1 MPSNIN
7 VASLDANFPVAGTN
21 NSSQGFRDNF
31 TNIKTNLNYAKSELS
46 DLQAKVILKS
56 ALVGQTLNNDMSE
69 TILSNVTLRS
79 AGVAIEDLGEVSGDV
94 NLNFATSTH
103 YVMTTT
109 GNISLAFTDWPS
121 SGICGAIK
129 LVINIGNAAH
139 QITLPKAVSQGLDRV
154 SSIVTTLDNTGVI
167 MFSVVSFVSP
177 GVYVYNFETIDHG
190 TKILILDQS
199 RGVGSSSASSSSSSS
214 ATAVA
219 PTVQTATS
227 GRLGVVRVGSGLDI
241 TPQGMLSINLTAANL
256 PVGSASSIGGV
267 KQGTGVTIAG
277 DGSLSVTN
285 AGVFGIGQ
293 TWQDVTG
300 SRAMGAVYTNSTGRP
315 IMVMIN
321 INGARVTGTMTIGTV
336 TVNIS
341 NIDFTQPYT
350 FVVPAGANYSFNLGT
365 ATFWIELR

>member
-1 MPSNIN
+1 MSSNIN

-31 TNIKTNLNYAKSELS
+31 TNIKTNLNYAKAEIS
-46 DLQAKVILKS
+46 DLQSKAILKS

-79 AGVAIEDLGEVSGDV
+79 AGVAIEDLGAVAGDV

-109 GNISLAFTDWPS
+109 DNISLAFTDWPS

-129 LVINIGNAAH
+129 LVVNIGNAAH
-139 QITLPKAVSQGLDRV
+139 QITLPKEVTQGLDRV
-154 SSIVTTLDNTGVI
+154 ASVVSTLDNTGVI
-167 MFSVVSFVSP
+167 MYSVVSFVSP

-190 TKILILDQS
+190 TKVLILDQS
-199 RGVGSSSASSSSSSS
+199 RGIGSGSGSG
-214 ATAVA
+214 TT

-227 GRLGVVRVGSGLDI
+227 GRLGVVRVGSGLAI
-241 TPQGMLSINLTAANL
+241 TAQGMLSTNLSGANL
-256 PVGSASSIGGV
+256 PIATAGSVGGV

-321 INGARVTGTMTIGTV
+321 ANGARVTGTMSIGSV
-336 TVNIS
+336 TVS
-341 NIDFTQPYT
+341 VTNIDWTQPYT
-350 FVVPAGANYSFNLGT
+350 FVVPDGSTYSFSLGT
-365 ATFWIELR
+365 VSFWIELRS

>member
-7 VASLDANFPVAGTN
+7 VAALDANFPVAGTN

-31 TNIKTNLNYAKSELS
+31 TNIKSNLNYAKSELS
-46 DLQAKVILKS
+46 DLQAKAILKS
-56 ALVGQTLNNDMSE
+56 ALVGQTPNNEMRE

-79 AGVAIEDLGEVSGDV
+79 AGVAIEDLGEVAGDV

-109 GNISLAFTDWPS
+109 DNISIAFTDWPS

-129 LVINIGNAAH
+129 LVVNIGNAAH
-139 QITLPKAVSQGLDRV
+139 QITLPKEVNQGLERAA
-154 SSIVTTLDNTGVI
+154 SIVSTLDNTGVI
-167 MFSVVSFVSP
+167 MYSVISFVSP

-199 RGVGSSSASSSSSSS
+199 RGNGSSSSTSV
-214 ATAVA
+214 T
-219 PTVQTATS
+219 PTVQTATA
-227 GRLGVVRVGSGLDI
+227 GRLGVVRIGSGLAI
-241 TPQGMLSINLTAANL
+241 TAQGMLSTNLTGANL
-256 PVGSASSIGGV
+256 PIGSAGSVGGV

-285 AGVFGIGQ
+285 AGIFGIGQ
-293 TWQDVTG
+293 TWEDVTT
-300 SRAMGAVYTNSTGRP
+300 SRTLGAVYTNSTGRP

-321 INGARVTGTMTIGTV
+321 AEGVRVSGTFTIGTV
-336 TVNIS
+336 TKSIA
-341 NIDFTQPYT
+341 NIDWTQPYT
-350 FVVPAGANYSFNLGT
+350 FVVPTGANYSFSLGGAT
-365 ATFWIELR
+365 AGFWWIELR

>member
-31 TNIKTNLNYAKSELS
+31 TNIKTNLNYAKAELS
-46 DLQAKVILKS
+46 DLQAKAILKS

-79 AGVAIEDLGEVSGDV
+79 AGVVIEDLGEVAGDV

-103 YVMTTT
+103 YVMTTI
-109 GNISLAFTDWPS
+109 GNISIAFTDWPS

-139 QITLPKAVSQGLDRV
+139 RITLPKTVSQGLNRV
-154 SSIVTTLDNTGVI
+154 SSIETTLDNTGVI
-167 MFSVVSFVSP
+167 MYSVVSFSSP
-177 GVYVYNFETIDHG
+177 GVYVYNFETIDRG

-199 RGVGSSSASSSSSSS
+199 RGIGSGSGSSSSV
-214 ATAVA
+214 TLA
-219 PTVQTATS
+219 PAALPTATS
-227 GRLGVVRVGSGLDI
+227 GRLGLVRVGSGLAI
-241 TPQGMLSINLTAANL
+241 TPEGTLSIDLTAANL
-256 PVGSASSIGGV
+256 PLGSASSIGGV
-267 KQGTGVTIAG
+267 RQGAGVTIAG

-285 AGVFGIGQ
+285 AGIFGINQ
-293 TWQDVTG
+293 TWQDVTT
-300 SRAMGAVYTNSTGRP
+300 SRTLGAVYTNSTGRP

-321 INGARVTGTMTIGTV
+321 AEGNRVSGTFTIGTI
-336 TVNIS
+336 TKTIT
-341 NIDFTQPYT
+341 NIDWTQPYT
-350 FVVPAGANYSFNLGT
+350 FVVPTGASYSFDLGGPT
-365 ATFWIELR
+365 AGFFWIELR